1 MIASQPGFQHI
12 NILQKSNLQYVGRLS
27 GSEPSGGAR
36 ASQSW
41 LPITSLI
48 IRHHDVEGDTT
59 TSSQI
64 APEDKTLCRILVGS
78 SRAILVSQVL
88 SESFPLFVLKR
99 ADFFVPC
106 DMITRACR

>member
-1 MIASQPGFQHI
+1 MQGHGCEPAGLPTYN
-12 NILQKSNLQYVGRLS
+12 NISQKSNLQYVGRLS

-64 APEDKTLCRILVGS
+64 AAEDKTLCRILVGS
-78 SRAILVSQVL
+78 SRSILVSQVL
-88 SESFPLFVLKR
+88 SESWSVVFICEK
-99 ADFFVPC
+99 
-106 DMITRACR
+106 